1 MFNISVLRSVS
12 WKRSLALGTNMAL
25 NKQGQLHFVERI
37 LVLLD
42 AGLPLLESIALIRQS
57 APPAWQSALHRVEAN
72 LAQGE
77 RFSICLAKQDGFLD
91 PAFVGLIRV
100 SEEAGEITR
109 ALKTM
114 RDQLSAQI
122 ELTRQ
127 IQQALAYPL
136 ITVGSALLLLI
147 TMTLWVIPVFSA
159 VFENFNA
166 ALPWPTQL
174 LLSASHHISSYA
186 PVLGILF
193 AIAAIG
199 LSLLW
204 KSHSGFQKA
213 CDRRLFQIP
222 IVGDLFRQSTLAYW
236 CRNLGYLMQADLPA
250 LEAMRIT
257 AQASNQWFSHDVSAH
272 MFKSL
277 AQGWSFSEAM
287 ERADPRQRFFD
298 PETRQ
303 LLCIG
308 NASGC
313 LGAMLSKRADA
324 LGQQLSSQLQLLSHS
339 LEPILIGLV
348 GLFIGGLV
356 IILYLPIFNLG
367 HIV

>member
-1 MFNISVLRSVS
+1 MFKINASHSAS
-12 WKRSLALGTNMAL
+12 WKHSLALGTNMAL
-25 NKQGQLHFVERI
+25 NKQGQLHFVERV

-57 APPAWQSALHRVEAN
+57 APPAWQTALHRVEAN
-72 LAQGE
+72 LTQGE
-77 RFSICLAKQDGFLD
+77 RFSICLAKQDGFID

-100 SEEAGEITR
+100 SEEAGEITL

-136 ITVGSALLLLI
+136 IAVGSALLLLI
-147 TMTLWVIPVFSA
+147 AMVLWVIPVFSS

-166 ALPWPTQL
+166 TLPWPTQL
-174 LLSASHHISSYA
+174 LLSASHQISSYA
-186 PVLGILF
+186 PVLAILLT
-193 AIAAIG
+193 IGAIG
-199 LSLLW
+199 LTLLW
-204 KSHSGFQKA
+204 KSHSGVQKA
-213 CDRRLFQIP
+213 CDRYLFQIP
-222 IVGDLFRQSTLAYW
+222 ILGELFRQSALACW
-236 CRNLGYLMQADLPA
+236 CRNLGYLIESGLPA

-257 AQASNQWFSHDVSAH
+257 AQSSNQWFSHDLSAH

-277 AQGWSFSEAM
+277 AQGWPFGEAM

-298 PETRQ
+298 SETRQ

-313 LGAMLSKRADA
+313 LGAMLSKRAEA